1 MARRS
6 RPLARLHERP
16 GQRVLEERSCGTDA
30 RGQRDR
36 QRQRGLREA
45 GAWGASEKRAF
56 SELQLT
62 GLRLARRKQEGGPAL
77 RAFMFIKTRSLTRGH
92 DRPPRPASL
101 PALLAPAAPSIG
113 TRGTVDAFHPF
124 RIVETLEAEHQN
136 GRNHA
141 RASRCGAQPGAII
154 FGWGFQKSKRPL

>member
-1 MARRS
+1 MRPVNAADDGASSRPLAENTEAMRRRWSLGGGLSARRS

-62 GLRLARRKQEGGPAL
+62 GPRLARRKQEGGPAL
-77 RAFMFIKTRSLTRGH
+77 RAFMFIS
-92 DRPPRPASL
+92 
-101 PALLAPAAPSIG
+101 
-113 TRGTVDAFHPF
+113 
-124 RIVETLEAEHQN
+124 
-136 GRNHA
+136 
-141 RASRCGAQPGAII
+141 
-154 FGWGFQKSKRPL
+154 

>member
-1 MARRS
+1 MDISSHCTAVPRCLPIPSIPSATAGYSLPPSLTKNGRKFEYMRPVNAAGDGASS
-6 RPLARLHERP
+6 RPLAENTEAMRRWSLGGGLSARRSRP

-45 GAWGASEKRAF
+45 GAWGASEKRVF

-77 RAFMFIKTRSLTRGH
+77 RAFMFIMG
-92 DRPPRPASL
+92 
-101 PALLAPAAPSIG
+101 
-113 TRGTVDAFHPF
+113 
-124 RIVETLEAEHQN
+124 
-136 GRNHA
+136 
-141 RASRCGAQPGAII
+141 II
-154 FGWGFQKSKRPL
+154 FYLLRTRDFQ

>member
-1 MARRS
+1 
-6 RPLARLHERP
+6 LARLHERP

-62 GLRLARRKQEGGPAL
+62 GLRLASRKQEGGPAL
-77 RAFMFIKTRSLTRGH
+77 RAFMFINS
-92 DRPPRPASL
+92 
-101 PALLAPAAPSIG
+101 
-113 TRGTVDAFHPF
+113 
-124 RIVETLEAEHQN
+124 
-136 GRNHA
+136 
-141 RASRCGAQPGAII
+141 AI
-154 FGWGFQKSKRPL
+154 STPN